1 MTMVNQEKQASSI
14 LCSYGSQVETS
25 LLSCDHTCTNLGLG
39 SGRKGRTE
47 KLLKQGNSSLM

>member
-1 MTMVNQEKQASSI
+1 MVNQEKQASSI
-14 LCSYGSQVETS
+14 LCNYGSQVETS

-47 KLLKQGNSSLM
+47 KFVKAG